1 MEKKFDLKTIII
13 AALLFFGFVFLIF
26 YKYSNAAVYPLSSS
40 AVIGGTV
47 YDTDSEGNI
56 LLQGIFGDETKYN
69 AFRSG
74 VEYQY
79 GITIPEYS
87 SASDFMDN
95 ICDYFLGTVFRG
107 TDTAIDTVLQGI
119 DYAEDIFSFI
129 TFDPDLG
136 DFVVSPNNQAGLLSE
151 INHHIFVSGSSIH
164 DKWYSL
170 NDTISFYYT
179 YYGGGISYSPPTYA
193 TEDFWI
199 CWVSNGSRDGTVLIS
214 SKQVGPWYASS
225 SWGASYAPNS
235 APTTYTVNGQ
245 TYYYAYR
252 SISYAGNYS
261 DGTRLKYPSSS
272 SPSISYYSSVSVA
285 LAALWGEGEP
295 SVDPSLINGIS
306 VFENP
311 SFTPLSL
318 PASVVYN
325 FEEIFSDPDP
335 LDPSI
340 PSYRPYSLTYDV
352 PYWLTVPSSEP
363 LSFELP
369 SDYDFN
375 NIDFDYEADPSFLS
389 GAGIIQD
396 VFNILPSKL
405 QGLIFLFGAGSL
417 AFIFLRR

>member
-1 MEKKFDLKTIII
+1 MERKFDLKTIII

-69 AFRSG
+69 SFRSG
-74 VEYQY
+74 VEHQY

-95 ICDYFLGTVFRG
+95 ICDYFLGCVFRG

-119 DYAEDIFSFI
+119 DYVEDILTYI

-136 DFVVSPNNQAGLLSE
+136 DFVVSPNNKVGLLENIRHSIYDPAQDTIGYWVPLPQTLTFSSRSRLFRHSDSFTGQAYICG
-151 INHHIFVSGSSIH
+151 INNNGYVVAYKGSQISGFTYWVQYTGDFTCSSFYQGSLDSGYYNYIAGSSLTG
-164 DKWYSL
+164 S
-170 NDTISFYYT
+170 NIS
-179 YYGGGISYSPPTYA
+179 G
-193 TEDFWI
+193 
-199 CWVSNGSRDGTVLIS
+199 
-214 SKQVGPWYASS
+214 
-225 SWGASYAPNS
+225 
-235 APTTYTVNGQ
+235 
-245 TYYYAYR
+245 
-252 SISYAGNYS
+252 
-261 DGTRLKYPSSS
+261 
-272 SPSISYYSSVSVA
+272 YYSSYT
-285 LAALWGEGEP
+285 AAL
-295 SVDPSLINGIS
+295 VDFFGNSISDLPTLKPGIS
-306 VFENP
+306 VFDDP

-325 FEEIFSDPDP
+325 FDEIFSDPDP